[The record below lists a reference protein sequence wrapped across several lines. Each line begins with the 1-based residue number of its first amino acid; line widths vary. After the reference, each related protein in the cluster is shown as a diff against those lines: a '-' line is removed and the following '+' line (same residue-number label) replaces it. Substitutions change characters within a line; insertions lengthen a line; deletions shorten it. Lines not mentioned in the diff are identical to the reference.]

1 MRASHS
7 AAAILAASGRRL
19 AMPEQLN
26 VEVAH
31 KLSEHEQAARD
42 KRRWE
47 QAIEILEVV
56 LLAAAA
62 IATAWSGYQA
72 AKGDGQ
78 QSVLYSDASVDRVQ
92 ANTAATLGQ
101 QRLAADGAM
110 FSAWLEARA
119 ANDTELQAMLV
130 RRFSP
135 EYRTAFAAW
144 LDTKPFT
151 NQDAL
156 PGPGFM
162 TEYHNPQM
170 EQAEQLNEQAATLEE
185 AGTEARHTAEEY
197 VRATVLFALV
207 LFLVAVGQRFRLR
220 GVRIATIVMAFGL
233 LGYGLYDLATLPP
246 I

>member
-1 MRASHS
+1 
-7 AAAILAASGRRL
+7 
-19 AMPEQLN
+19 MPEQMN

-31 KLSEHEQAARD
+31 KLSEREETARE

-47 QAIEILEVV
+47 AVIEILEVA
-56 LLAAAA
+56 LLALAA

-119 ANDTELQAMLV
+119 ANNAQLQAMLV

-144 LDTKPFT
+144 LATEPFT
-151 NQDAL
+151 NPAAP
-156 PGPGFM
+156 PGPGYLP
-162 TEYHNPQM
+162 EYHNPQM
-170 EQAEQLNEQAATLEE
+170 EQAEKLNEQAATLEK

-220 GVRIATIVMAFGL
+220 GVRIATIMMAFGL
-233 LGYGLYDLATLPP
+233 FTYALYNLATLPRL
-246 I
+246 

>member
-1 MRASHS
+1 
-7 AAAILAASGRRL
+7 
-19 AMPEQLN
+19 MPEQMN

-31 KLSEHEQAARD
+31 KLSEHEKAAKK

-47 QAIEILEVV
+47 EVLEILEVL

-78 QSVLYSDASVDRVQ
+78 QSVLYSDASVDRIQ

-110 FSAWLEARA
+110 FSAWLQARA
-119 ANDTELQAMLV
+119 ASNPQLQATFV

-135 EYRTAFAAW
+135 EYRAAFAAW
-144 LDTKPFT
+144 LGTKPFT
-151 NQDAL
+151 NPDAP
-156 PGPGFM
+156 PGPGYM
-162 TEYHNPQM
+162 PEYHNPQM

-207 LFLVAVGQRFRLR
+207 LFLVAVGQRFQLR
-220 GVRIATIVMAFGL
+220 GVRIATIAMAFGL
-233 LGYGLYDLATLPP
+233 LAYGLYNLSTLPP

>member
-1 MRASHS
+1 
-7 AAAILAASGRRL
+7 
-19 AMPEQLN
+19 MPEQMN

-31 KLSEHEQAARD
+31 KLSEQEQAARN

-47 QAIEILEVV
+47 EVIEILEVL

-119 ANDTELQAMLV
+119 ANDAELQAMLV

-151 NQDAL
+151 NPDAP
-156 PGPGFM
+156 PGPGYM
-162 TEYHNPQM
+162 PAYHNPQM
-170 EQAEQLNEQAATLEE
+170 EQAERLNEQAATLEE

-220 GVRIATIVMAFGL
+220 GVRIATMAMALGL
-233 LGYGLYDLATLPP
+233 LGYGLSNLAALPP

>member
-1 MRASHS
+1 
-7 AAAILAASGRRL
+7 
-19 AMPEQLN
+19 MPEQMN
-26 VEVAH
+26 IEVAH
-31 KLSEHEQAARD
+31 KLSEQEQAARN

-47 QAIEILEVV
+47 EVIEILEVL

-78 QSVLYSDASVDRVQ
+78 QSVLYSDASVDRVR

-119 ANDTELQAMLV
+119 ANDAELQAMLV

-151 NQDAL
+151 NPDAP
-156 PGPGFM
+156 PGPGYM
-162 TEYHNPQM
+162 PAYHNPQM

-220 GVRIATIVMAFGL
+220 GVRIATIAMALGL
-233 LGYGLYDLATLPP
+233 LGYGLYNLATLPP

>member
-1 MRASHS
+1 
-7 AAAILAASGRRL
+7 
-19 AMPEQLN
+19 MPEQMN

-31 KLSEHEQAARD
+31 KLSERETEAAGR
-42 KRRWE
+42 RRWE
-47 QAIEILEVV
+47 EVLEIVEVV
-56 LLAAAA
+56 VLALAA

-78 QSVLYSDASVDRVQ
+78 QSIFYSNASVDRVQ
-92 ANTAATLGQ
+92 ANTAASLGQ

-119 ANDTELQAMLV
+119 ANDRELQAMLV

-135 EYRTAFAAW
+135 EYRLAFTAW
-144 LDTKPFT
+144 LATEPFT
-151 NQDAL
+151 DPDAP
-156 PGPGFM
+156 PGPGYLP
-162 TEYHNPQM
+162 EYHNPQM
-170 EQAEQLNEQAATLEE
+170 EQANKLNEEAAALEE

-220 GVRIATIVMAFGL
+220 GVRIATITIAFGL
-233 LGYGLYDLATLPP
+233 FTYGLYEVVTLPRL
-246 I
+246 

>member
-1 MRASHS
+1 
-7 AAAILAASGRRL
+7 
-19 AMPEQLN
+19 MPEQIN

-31 KLSEHEQAARD
+31 KLSEREQSAREQ
-42 KRRWE
+42 RRWD
-47 QAIEILEVV
+47 QVIEILEVV
-56 LLAAAA
+56 VLALAA

-72 AKGDGQ
+72 AKGDGH

-110 FSAWLEARA
+110 FSAWLQARA
-119 ANDTELQAMLV
+119 ANNPQLQAILV

-144 LDTKPFT
+144 LDTEPFT
-151 NQDAL
+151 NPDAP
-156 PGPGFM
+156 PGPGYLP
-162 TEYHNPQM
+162 EYRNPQM
-170 EQAEQLNEQAATLEE
+170 EQATRLNEEAATLEE

-220 GVRIATIVMAFGL
+220 GVRVATIALAFGL
-233 LGYGLYDLATLPP
+233 FAYGLYDIATLPRL
-246 I
+246 

>member
-1 MRASHS
+1 
-7 AAAILAASGRRL
+7 
-19 AMPEQLN
+19 MPEQMN

-31 KLSEHEQAARD
+31 KLSEREKTAAE

-47 QAIEILEVV
+47 EVLEILEVV
-56 LLAAAA
+56 VLALAA

-78 QSVLYSDASVDRVQ
+78 QSILYSDASVDRVQ
-92 ANTAATLGQ
+92 ANTAASLGQ

-119 ANDTELQAMLV
+119 ANDRQLQALLV

-135 EYRTAFAAW
+135 EYRTAFTAW
-144 LDTKPFT
+144 LATEPFT
-151 NQDAL
+151 NPDAP
-156 PGPGFM
+156 PGPGYLP
-162 TEYHNPQM
+162 EYHNPQM
-170 EQAEQLNEQAATLEE
+170 EQAEKLNEEAAALEE

-220 GVRIATIVMAFGL
+220 GVRIATIAIAFGL
-233 LGYGLYDLATLPP
+233 FTYGLYEIVTLRRL
-246 I
+246 

>member
-1 MRASHS
+1 
-7 AAAILAASGRRL
+7 
-19 AMPEQLN
+19 MPEQMN

-31 KLSEHEQAARD
+31 KLSEQEQAARN

-47 QAIEILEVV
+47 EVIEIVEVL

-119 ANDTELQAMLV
+119 ANDAELQAMLV

-151 NQDAL
+151 NPDAP
-156 PGPGFM
+156 PGPGYM
-162 TEYHNPQM
+162 PAYHNPQM

-207 LFLVAVGQRFRLR
+207 LFLVAVGQRFRVR
-220 GVRIATIVMAFGL
+220 GVRIATIAMALGL
-233 LGYGLYDLATLPP
+233 LGYGLYNLSTLPP

>member
-1 MRASHS
+1 
-7 AAAILAASGRRL
+7 
-19 AMPEQLN
+19 MPEQMN

-31 KLSEHEQAARD
+31 RLSEREKAAREQ
-42 KRRWE
+42 RRWE
-47 QAIEILEVV
+47 EVLEILEVL

-78 QSVLYSDASVDRVQ
+78 QSVLYSDASVARVQ

-119 ANDTELQAMLV
+119 ANDAGLQAMLV

-144 LDTKPFT
+144 LDTEPFT
-151 NQDAL
+151 NPDAP
-156 PGPGFM
+156 PGPGYM
-162 TEYHNPQM
+162 PEYHNPQM

-220 GVRIATIVMAFGL
+220 GVRIATMAMAFGL
-233 LGYGLYDLATLPP
+233 LAYGLYNLATLPP

>member
-1 MRASHS
+1 
-7 AAAILAASGRRL
+7 
-19 AMPEQLN
+19 MPEQMN

-31 KLSEHEQAARD
+31 KLSEREQAARE

-47 QAIEILEVV
+47 EALEILEVL

-78 QSVLYSDASVDRVQ
+78 QAVLYSKASVDRVQ

-110 FSAWLEARA
+110 FSAWLEAEA
-119 ANDTELQAMLV
+119 ANDAELQAMLV

-151 NQDAL
+151 NSDAP
-156 PGPGFM
+156 PGPGYM
-162 TEYHNPQM
+162 PEYHNPQM

-220 GVRIATIVMAFGL
+220 GVRIATMAMAFGL
-233 LGYGLYDLATLPP
+233 LAYGLYNLAALPP

>member
-1 MRASHS
+1 
-7 AAAILAASGRRL
+7 
-19 AMPEQLN
+19 MPEQMN

-31 KLSEHEQAARD
+31 KLSERD
-42 KRRWE
+42 EVAGKKDRWE
-47 QAIEILEVV
+47 EVIEILEVV
-56 LLAAAA
+56 LLALAA

-110 FSAWLEARA
+110 FSAWLQARA
-119 ANDTELQAMLV
+119 ANDPQLQATFV

-135 EYRTAFAAW
+135 EYRTAFVAW
-144 LDTKPFT
+144 LKTEPFT
-151 NQDAL
+151 NPNAP
-156 PGPGFM
+156 PGPAYLP
-162 TEYHNPQM
+162 EYHNPQT
-170 EQAEQLNEQAATLEE
+170 EQANQLNEQAATLEE

-220 GVRIATIVMAFGL
+220 GVRIATIVIALGL
-233 LGYGLYDLATLPP
+233 FSYGLYDIAALPRL
-246 I
+246 

>member
-1 MRASHS
+1 
-7 AAAILAASGRRL
+7 
-19 AMPEQLN
+19 MPEQMN

-31 KLSEHEQAARD
+31 KLSEHDTAARE

-47 QAIEILEVV
+47 EAIEILEVV
-56 LLAAAA
+56 VLALAA

-72 AKGDGQ
+72 AKGDGK
-78 QSVLYSDASVDRVQ
+78 QSVLYSDASVVRIQ
-92 ANTAATLGQ
+92 ANTAAALGQ

-119 ANDTELQAMLV
+119 AKDPQLQAMLV

-144 LDTKPFT
+144 LDTEPFT
-151 NQDAL
+151 NPQAP
-156 PGPGFM
+156 PGPGYLP
-162 TEYHNPQM
+162 EYHNPQI
-170 EQAEQLNEQAATLEE
+170 EQADTLNERAATLEE
-185 AGTEARHTAEEY
+185 AGTEARHTAEQY

-220 GVRIATIVMAFGL
+220 GVRIATIAMTFGL
-233 LGYGLYDLATLPP
+233 FVYGLYEIVTMPQL
-246 I
+246 

>member
-1 MRASHS
+1 
-7 AAAILAASGRRL
+7 
-19 AMPEQLN
+19 MPEQMN
-26 VEVAH
+26 IEVAH
-31 KLSEHEQAARD
+31 KLSEQEQAARN

-47 QAIEILEVV
+47 EVIEILEVL

-72 AKGDGQ
+72 AKGDGH

-119 ANDTELQAMLV
+119 ANDAELQAMLV

-151 NQDAL
+151 NPDAP
-156 PGPGFM
+156 PGPGYM
-162 TEYHNPQM
+162 PAYHNPQM

-220 GVRIATIVMAFGL
+220 GVRIATMAMALGL
-233 LGYGLYDLATLPP
+233 LGYGLYNLATLPP